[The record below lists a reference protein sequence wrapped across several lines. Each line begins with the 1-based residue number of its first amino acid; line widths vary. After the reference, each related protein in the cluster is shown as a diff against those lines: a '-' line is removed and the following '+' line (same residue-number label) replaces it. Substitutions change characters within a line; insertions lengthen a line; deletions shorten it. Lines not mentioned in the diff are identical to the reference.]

1 MSFLKKTIDFLTG
14 GLLGGGSGGGA
25 QVPGDRSG
33 LYVYVRPNGCDEVVR
48 VRINLMN
55 DLSEADEG
63 PGLFVH
69 KVVRGVK
76 CRQNVEV
83 DLIFDDKRRLLEQ
96 HITDGAF
103 VDAVAWEAWESSTVK
118 S

>member
-14 GLLGGGSGGGA
+14 GLLGGKGGGA
-25 QVPGDRSG
+25 QVPGDRAG
-33 LYVYVRPNGCDEVVR
+33 LYLYVRPNGCEEVVR
-48 VRINLMN
+48 LRINLAN

-103 VDAVAWEAWESSTVK
+103 VDAAAWEAWEKASTGQ
-118 S
+118 